1 MGWHNATSKV
11 EPGAAKLTRRTLLT
25 AAPGTL
31 LAATACS
38 GSSPGRTGSAGREV
52 SLTYGLWDDTQLPA
66 MKKIIANFERA
77 NPRITVRPVLTPWD
91 SYWTKL
97 QTAATGGTA
106 PDVFWMTQD
115 SFKLYAS
122 GGVLMGLD
130 DLVARDKIDI
140 GNYVESVTHGYSWQ
154 GKLYGMPKDINSFG
168 VFYNKKLFAAANIRP
183 PGLSWTWSDLVQVAQ
198 RLTDRA
204 AGVFGFAAQ
213 LADVEGYYLTIPQA
227 GGYVISQDGTK
238 SGYDDPR
245 TIRGLE
251 FWTDMILKYRVSP
264 TLQQLTDTAAQSM
277 FTSGK
282 LAMYF
287 GGSWEP
293 VAMKA
298 VPYARENT
306 DVGPLPKDLNRRFYA
321 NGLGNVIFAKTK
333 HPQESWEFAKF
344 LGSQQAAEIQAA
356 TGTVIP
362 AYKGMD
368 EAYSKSMPEFSMSK
382 LIGQLPQGLAFP
394 ASVSTAVWENDAL
407 KEFADAWTG
416 KKSAASVAKS
426 VAARMNA
433 ALAKEPH

>member
-1 MGWHNATSKV
+1 MIPLDETSTV
-11 EPGAAKLTRRTLLT
+11 EAVAPKLTRRSLLA
-25 AAPGTL
+25 AAPATL

-38 GSSPGRTGSAGREV
+38 KSSSAGSAGQGEV
-52 SLTYGLWDDTQLPA
+52 SLNYGLWDDTQLPA
-66 MKKIIANFERA
+66 MKKIISAFEKD
-77 NPRITVRPVLTPWD
+77 NPHITVRTQLTPWE

-97 QTAATGGTA
+97 QTAATAGTA

-130 DLVARDKIDI
+130 DLVARDKVDM
-140 GNYVESVTHGYSWQ
+140 GNFVESVTHGYTWQ
-154 GKLYGMPKDINSFG
+154 GKLYGIPKDINSFG

-183 PGLSWTWSDLVQVAQ
+183 PDLSWTWNDLVHVAK
-198 RLTDRA
+198 RLTDPA

-213 LADVEGYYLTIPQA
+213 LADVEGYYLTIPQS
-227 GGYVISQDGTK
+227 GGYVISADGTK

-245 TIRGLE
+245 TISGLQ
-251 FWTDMILKYRVSP
+251 FWTDMILKHHASP

-282 LAMYF
+282 VAMYY

-306 DVGPLPKDLNRRFYA
+306 DIAPLPKDQNRKFYA
-321 NGLGNVIFAKTK
+321 NGLGNVIFAKTD
-333 HPQESWEFAKF
+333 HPKEAWEFAKF

-362 AYKGMD
+362 ATKGND
-368 EAYSKSMPEFSMSK
+368 EAYSKSMPEFSLSK
-382 LIGQLPQGLAFP
+382 LIDQLPLGLPFP
-394 ASVSTAVWENDAL
+394 ASVNTAVWENDAL
-407 KEFADAWTG
+407 KQFADAWSG
-416 KKSAASVAKS
+416 KKGVQTVAKS
-426 VAARMNA
+426 VAASMNA